1 MVEVVGS
8 MPSSLVQKMELLLL
22 LPSAAAQVDESESM
36 VYLGLSTRKRGF
48 SSGGISGMEKCKKH

>member
-1 MVEVVGS
+1 VVEVVGS

-36 VYLGLSTRKRGF
+36 VYLLWIWIPMLLTLLSTD
-48 SSGGISGMEKCKKH
+48 